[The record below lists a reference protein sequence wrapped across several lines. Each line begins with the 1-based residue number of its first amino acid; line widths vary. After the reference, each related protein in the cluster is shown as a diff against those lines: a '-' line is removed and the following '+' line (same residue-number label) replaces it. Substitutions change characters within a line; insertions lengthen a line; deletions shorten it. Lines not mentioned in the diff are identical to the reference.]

1 MKIEPTSPRSAAAPR
16 KVGAGAAHGAASGDF
31 AKALHDAIPSHG
43 PQVSMSVGLTGLST
57 VLALQEAPDATQG
70 RAKQRAKERGQ
81 KMLEFLDEIRHG
93 LLAGT
98 MPISRLEQL
107 AQMVRAKREQ
117 VDDPKLHEIMDEI
130 ELRAAVELAKLSR
143 ASL

>member
-1 MKIEPTSPRSAAAPR
+1 MKIEPTSPRTAATTR
-16 KVGAGAAHGAASGDF
+16 KVGAGTAQGTSSGEF
-31 AKALHDAIPSHG
+31 AKALQETAHSHG
-43 PQVSMSVGLTGLST
+43 PQVSVSVGLTGLGA
-57 VLALQEAPDATQG
+57 VLALQEAPDALQG

-81 KMLEFLDEIRHG
+81 KMLDFLEEIRLG
-93 LLAGT
+93 LLMGSI
-98 MPISRLEQL
+98 PVSRLEQL

-143 ASL
+143 TTL

>member
-1 MKIEPTSPRSAAAPR
+1 MKIEPTSPRSAAAAR
-16 KVGAGAAHGAASGDF
+16 KVGTGAAHGTGSGEF
-31 AKALHDAIPSHG
+31 AKALQDAAPSHG

-57 VLALQEAPDATQG
+57 VLALQEAPDALQG
-70 RAKQRAKERGQ
+70 RAKQRARERSQ
-81 KMLEFLDEIRHG
+81 KMLDYLDEIRLG
-93 LLAGT
+93 LLAGAI
-98 MPISRLEQL
+98 PVGRLEQL

-143 ASL
+143 TSL